1 MLKIISA
8 EERLAE
14 KRGHKIV
21 IGGPS
26 GVGKTS
32 LVRTLDMDKTL
43 FMDLEAGDAAIEGC
57 KVDVIRPR
65 TWPECRDFACFLGGG
80 NPALNEDSPYSMA
93 HYEYVCQTYGDPEK
107 LLSKYDT
114 IFIDSITVA
123 GRLCFSYNQNQPEA
137 RSDRTGKLDTRAVYG
152 AQGRE
157 MMQWLTH
164 LQHIREKNVIFVGI
178 LDEKTDDYG
187 RITYDLQ
194 IEGAKTGRELPGIVD
209 ELITMTTL
217 TADDG
222 TKFRAFVCDTLNQW
236 GYPAK
241 DRSGRL
247 DAVEEPHLN
256 KLLEKMSGPR
266 PEAMNFVNPK
276 TVNNKE
282 EENVDA

>member
-1 MLKIISA
+1 MMQIISA
-8 EERLAE
+8 AERLAE

-21 IGGPS
+21 VAGKS

-57 KVDVIRPR
+57 EVDVIRPR
-65 TWPECRDFACFLGGG
+65 TWQECRDFACFLGGG
-80 NPALNEDSPYSMA
+80 NPALSDDSPYSMA
-93 HYEYVCQTYGDPEK
+93 HYEYVCRMYGDPEAV
-107 LLSKYDT
+107 LQKYDT

-123 GRLCFSYNQNQPEA
+123 GRLCFTHNQNQPEA

-157 MMQWLTH
+157 MMAWLTQ

-187 RITYDLQ
+187 RQTYDLQ
-194 IEGAKTGRELPGIVD
+194 IEGSKTGRELPGIVD
-209 ELITMTTL
+209 EVITMATL
-217 TADDG
+217 TSDEG
-222 TKFRAFVCDTLNQW
+222 NMFRAFVCHTLNQW

-247 DAVEEPHLN
+247 DAIEEPHLG
-256 KLLEKMSGPR
+256 KLFEKMSGPR
-266 PEAMNFVNPK
+266 PEGMQFVDPS
-276 TVNNKE
+276 TVTVAQG
-282 EENVDA
+282 EN